1 MTKRIVNVNY
11 WGIAKKAVIA
21 LAIIAGLALVFKAR
35 MLFIFVEFF
44 GAIALL
50 GIVALALW
58 EMTHEAKGNTEAPAD
73 ENLPTIPVELKTT
86 KKKVILRRTDLE

>member
-11 WGIAKKAVIA
+11 WGIAKKAVVA
-21 LAIIAGLALVFKAR
+21 LAIIAGLALIFKVR

-44 GAIALL
+44 GALALL
-50 GIVALALW
+50 GIVALVFW
-58 EMTHEAKGNTEAPAD
+58 EMTRKTKRDTEISAE
-73 ENLPTIPVELKTT
+73 ENLPTIPVELKVT